1 MIEGFGIEG
10 GGGRRGGGQ
19 RSQSL
24 HFILRLSTGFN
35 VKLGGFRV

>member
-1 MIEGFGIEG
+1 MEEEEEEEANGHKAF
-10 GGGRRGGGQ
+10 
-19 RSQSL
+19 